1 MLKFVKGHME
11 SIDGIALYPIIAFVI
26 FFTFF
31 VGLSLY
37 VIFQRRERMDQLSQI
52 PFDESNK
59 DEKSMHH
66 E

>member
-52 PFDESNK
+52 PFDESNQ